1 MTSIVTL
8 AFLHHA
14 TAFLLVAVVTVE
26 LVLMREVTLATA
38 RSLIRMDAVYGVAAL
53 VMLVVGFLRVFY
65 TEKGSAYYF
74 HSIPFIGKITL
85 FAIVGL
91 LSIYPT
97 RQFLSWRA
105 PLKQNRVPAVDDGM
119 RRKIRLIL
127 HIELT
132 LLFLMMLCATMMA
145 RGIGVFS

>member
-1 MTSIVTL
+1 MGSIVSL

-14 TAFLLVAVVTVE
+14 VAFVLVGVVMTE
-26 LVLMREVTLATA
+26 LVLMRELTLTTA
-38 RSLIRMDAVYGVAAL
+38 RSLVRMDAVYGVAAALIL
-53 VMLVVGFLRVFY
+53 VIGFLRVFY

-74 HSIPFIGKITL
+74 HSVPFIAKISL

-97 RQFLSWRA
+97 RQFLSWRGA
-105 PLKQNRVPAVDDGM
+105 LKNNRVPAIDAGL
-119 RRKIRLIL
+119 RRKIRMIL

-132 LLFLMMLCATMMA
+132 LLFLMMLCAAMMA
-145 RGIGVFS
+145 RGVGVFS